1 MVEGYKS
8 MGSGVRWMPFLSLV
22 SYGIMQEFSSLTC
35 FTHQFNGG
43 KYSPVPPD
51 VTKAVQGFRERM
63 GRDRLKEK

>member
-1 MVEGYKS
+1 
-8 MGSGVRWMPFLSLV
+8 MPFLSLV